1 MWIARNE
8 GDSCCYLF
16 VHKPTKVYDKYQKR
30 WTWVSYTDD
39 WIVRLWDGLSLP
51 VSMYELVTFENSPIE
66 VELKFK

>member
-8 GDSCCYLF
+8 GDSHCHLF

-30 WTWVSYTDD
+30 WAWVSYTDD
-39 WIVRLWDGLSLP
+39 WIVRFWDGLPLP
-51 VSMYELVTFENSPIE
+51 ASQHEVVTFENSPIE

>member
-8 GDSCCYLF
+8 GDSYCYLF

-39 WIVRLWDGLSLP
+39 WIVRLWDGLLLP